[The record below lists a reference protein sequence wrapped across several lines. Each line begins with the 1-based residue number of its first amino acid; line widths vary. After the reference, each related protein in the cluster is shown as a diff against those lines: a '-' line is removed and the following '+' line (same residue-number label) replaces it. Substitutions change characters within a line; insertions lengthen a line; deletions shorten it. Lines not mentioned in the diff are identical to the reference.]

1 MELSR
6 FERASG
12 VTPTD
17 IDLLDVFDSPIK
29 PLMEA
34 RIRLSRAP
42 AHIKFC
48 LKQTLESD
56 ENLLQSL
63 QSQMT
68 RHSYFGTTNA
78 NGIEEV
84 CSNLLRPI
92 SVAWGQ
98 DTASSSSRW
107 YSQPVDIVTFTPE
120 RLPDAIHSF
129 RVQLKRY
136 AIPIS
141 DLMELALTEATQNAM
156 RVLLEDNRLL
166 VRIAE
171 AYNNNPNFR
180 HEVGRL
186 TAIREIARSG
196 DLLAGR
202 DIYGYGN
209 LPE

>member
-12 VTPTD
+12 VTPAD
-17 IDLLDVFDSPIK
+17 IDLLEVFDSPIK

-42 AHIKFC
+42 VHIKSC
-48 LKQTLESD
+48 LEQTLKSD
-56 ENLLQSL
+56 ENLLQSV
-63 QSQMT
+63 QSEM
-68 RHSYFGTTNA
+68 RNNRVRIDTNDIDA
-78 NGIEEV
+78 V
-84 CSNLLRPI
+84 FHVLLRPI
-92 SVAWGQ
+92 SNAWGQ

-107 YSQPVDIVTFTPE
+107 HSQPVDIVTFTPE
-120 RLPDAIHSF
+120 KLPDALRSF
-129 RVQLKRY
+129 REQLKRY
-136 AIPIS
+136 DIPIS
-141 DLMELALTEATQNAM
+141 DLMELALTEAIQNAM

-196 DLLAGR
+196 DLFAER
-202 DIYGYGN
+202 DIYGN
-209 LPE
+209 PH